1 MKAGDEVR
9 IKNKPE
15 FGIGKV
21 IRFYANHG
29 TVLVDFI
36 NGKSLTYCDY
46 SSLIKRDDALDQK

>member
-9 IKNKPE
+9 IKNNPE

-36 NGKSLTYCDY
+36 NGKRLTYCDY
-46 SSLIKRDDALDQK
+46 SSLIKKNPDLDQE